1 MPSYIQNKLYCKYI
15 EEYINYL
22 DKNNK
27 TPYQKRLPDYMTGS
41 KIEFFSS
48 HYILGDLISW
58 SNLSGDDIIE
68 RWLHSDTIK
77 KIQ

>member
-1 MPSYIQNKLYCKYI
+1 
-15 EEYINYL
+15 
-22 DKNNK
+22 
-27 TPYQKRLPDYMTGS
+27 MTGS
-41 KIEFFSS
+41 KFEYFSS

-58 SNLSGDDIIE
+58 SSLSGDDIIE